1 MSLMN
6 LFISSLVQSA
16 AQAMGDNST
25 HTLHVEESTTYVNE
39 YSLMSSFY
47 DFMNPTSIAKGFH
60 VVAGAFLI
68 YWILRLEYATVSKF
82 TSSKTK
88 DVIGERSRSFSQFS
102 MYRNFSDSKQ
112 ILLP

>member
-25 HTLHVEESTTYVNE
+25 HTLHVEESSYVNSD
-39 YSLMSSFY
+39 SLMSSFY
-47 DFMNPTSIAKGFH
+47 DFMNPTSIAKGIH

-68 YWILRLEYATVSKF
+68 YWILRLEYATVSKLA
-82 TSSKTK
+82 
-88 DVIGERSRSFSQFS
+88 IGQEF
-102 MYRNFSDSKQ
+102 
-112 ILLP
+112 